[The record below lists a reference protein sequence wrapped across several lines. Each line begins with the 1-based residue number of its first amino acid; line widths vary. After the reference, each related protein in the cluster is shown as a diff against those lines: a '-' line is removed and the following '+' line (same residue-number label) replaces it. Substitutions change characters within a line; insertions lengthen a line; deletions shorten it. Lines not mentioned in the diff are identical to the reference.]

1 MNLTIKKDIYYI
13 EYFPVTNS
21 AGAEDGTYYN
31 SYHLALRRDNDDDDD
46 GHDCDLIM
54 NKDNDRAVDNLWF
67 CGADN
72 FANDHTTEAG
82 ESNTVCSQHDTDDKD
97 R

>member
-1 MNLTIKKDIYYI
+1 M
-13 EYFPVTNS
+13 TNS
-21 AGAEDGTYYN
+21 TGKEDGTFYN
-31 SYHLALRRDNDDDDD
+31 SYHLALRKDNDADDD
-46 GHDCDLIM
+46 GHDCDLAM